1 MLTDGSAVEMSEA
14 EKMIAL
20 ADSDVSA
27 GIDFVEFFRLFMFTP
42 CITVHQ
48 ALTEWRN
55 KVALV
60 QRKRTSSETANL
72 GQQGIAGK
80 GGGGESVKRRVY
92 WILNARSIL
101 PCVTSLLPNYSP
113 LLTIRTTLL
122 LQLASLDADM
132 SKYDGSWVVGGEVI
146 MNVVENVRYR

>member
-1 MLTDGSAVEMSEA
+1 MKENGMLTDGSAVEMSEA

-80 GGGGESVKRRVY
+80 GGGGESVRGAKRRVEEAGVLDIDMHGRY
-92 WILNARSIL
+92 FRALRRYFQI
-101 PCVTSLLPNYSP
+101 
-113 LLTIRTTLL
+113 IR
-122 LQLASLDADM
+122 
-132 SKYDGSWVVGGEVI
+132 
-146 MNVVENVRYR
+146 RY